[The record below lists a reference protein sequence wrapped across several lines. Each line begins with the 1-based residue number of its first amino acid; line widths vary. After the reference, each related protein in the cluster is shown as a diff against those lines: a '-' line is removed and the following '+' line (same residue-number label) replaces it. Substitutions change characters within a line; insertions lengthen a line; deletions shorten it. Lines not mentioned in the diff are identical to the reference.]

1 MVQKKDMEDKTC
13 HPLPHDD
20 DEAGMKEEKCNSGQ
34 FEVGGYQWRLLLYPN
49 GKKNSNGNGHISLYL
64 GIVTTDDLSLGWEV
78 NANIRFYVFDQI
90 RDKYMCIQDPNCY
103 WGFCKFLSK
112 RDVQDSS
119 KGYLVG
125 DALFVECKI
134 DGISMLLSYDILTD
148 SSNGYLLDDTCVFG
162 VEVLFIKDICKGESL
177 SMISQPQRNYFTW
190 KIDNYTALKDKVY
203 FSEQFTVGGQKWKL
217 RLEPEG
223 SGIGLNTNLSLY
235 LRLDDSKSL
244 SLNRKLTDS
253 YLTADYWFP
262 KSGAGYGFRKFLAVR
277 DLKDTSKGYLL
288 DDALFI
294 ECKIDVISA
303 VKDFS
308 SN

>member
-1 MVQKKDMEDKTC
+1 
-13 HPLPHDD
+13 
-20 DEAGMKEEKCNSGQ
+20 MKEEKCHSGQ
-34 FEVGGYQWRLLLYPN
+34 FEVEGYQWRLVLYPN
-49 GKKNSNGNGHISLYL
+49 GRKNSNGKGHISLYL
-64 GIVTTDDLSLGWEV
+64 EITDTKDFPHGWEV
-78 NANIRFYVFDQI
+78 NVNIIKFFVFDQI
-90 RDKYMCIQDPNCY
+90 RDKYLIIQDTNERVKRFHNLKTE
-103 WGFCKFLSK
+103 WGFA
-112 RDVQDSS
+112 Q
-119 KGYLVG
+119 
-125 DALFVECKI
+125 
-134 DGISMLLSYDILTD
+134 LLSHDILND

-162 VEVLFIKDICKGESL
+162 VEVLFIKGICKGESL
-177 SMISQPQRNYFTW
+177 YMICQPQRNYFTW

-203 FSEQFTVGGQKWKL
+203 FSEQFTVGGRKWKL

-235 LRLDDSKSL
+235 LRLDDSK
-244 SLNRKLTDS
+244 T
-253 YLTADYWFP
+253 DYWFS

-288 DDALFI
+288 DDALLI